1 MTDPQSR
8 WVHRVARRVFD
19 LDRRAAESDLRRLR
33 RDVMHQY
40 SFLFKEHGGRI
51 MPQLSQGVP
60 NLDWATL
67 VVEVNRIYL
76 RASDDG
82 GRTEWHVSLNHI
94 LGPWYRLDQ
103 ILKKISR
110 STNQPCN
117 SDHDALRYHL
127 PEIERVLR
135 TGA

>member
-1 MTDPQSR
+1 MTDPPTR
-8 WVHRVARRVFD
+8 WVHRVARRIFD
-19 LDRRAAESDLRRLR
+19 LDRRTAESDLRRLR
-33 RDVMHQY
+33 REIMHQY
-40 SFLFKEHGGRI
+40 SFLFKELGGRI

-67 VVEVNRIYL
+67 VVEVNRLYL

-103 ILKKISR
+103 VLKKIPP
-110 STNQPCN
+110 STIHPCN

-127 PEIERVLR
+127 PEIEQVLR
-135 TGA
+135 SGA